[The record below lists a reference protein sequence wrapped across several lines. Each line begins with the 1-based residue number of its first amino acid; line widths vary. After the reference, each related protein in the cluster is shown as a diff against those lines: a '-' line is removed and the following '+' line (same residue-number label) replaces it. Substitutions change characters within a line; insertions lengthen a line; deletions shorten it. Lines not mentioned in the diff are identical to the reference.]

1 MKALRSTGRILH
13 LALVLSL
20 VVGPL
25 AACGKKGQPGLPNG
39 EKSAYPL
46 PYPRGAT
53 QNATPSVPG
62 SVPEADP
69 DAPIPVTPSDGTP
82 PGAMPTGA
90 QSQHVP
96 TEQ

>member
-1 MKALRSTGRILH
+1 MKALRMTGRILQ
-13 LALVLSL
+13 LALVLTL
-20 VVGPL
+20 VAAPL

-39 EKSAYPL
+39 EKSSYPR
-46 PYPRGAT
+46 PYPNGAT

-62 SVPEADP
+62 SATEVDP
-69 DAPIPVTPSDGTP
+69 DAPIPAVPPDAVP
-82 PGAMPTGA
+82 PGAMSTGA

>member
-1 MKALRSTGRILH
+1 MTKRILR
-13 LALVLSL
+13 LALVLFL
-20 VVGPL
+20 VAAPL

-53 QNATPSVPG
+53 QSATPSVPG

-69 DAPIPVTPSDGTP
+69 NAPIPAVPPDAAP
-82 PGAMPTGA
+82 PGAVSTGA
-90 QSQHVP
+90 QNQNVP
-96 TEQ
+96 SEQ

>member
-1 MKALRSTGRILH
+1 VIGRILH
-13 LALVLSL
+13 LALVLTL
-20 VVGPL
+20 VAAPL
-25 AACGKKGQPGLPNG
+25 AACGKKGQNGLPNG
-39 EKSAYPL
+39 EKSSYPR
-46 PYPRGAT
+46 PYPNGAT

-69 DAPIPVTPSDGTP
+69 DAPIPAVPPDATL
-82 PGAMPTGA
+82 PGAMTTGP

>member
-1 MKALRSTGRILH
+1 MKRTLH
-13 LALVLSL
+13 LALVLIL
-20 VVGPL
+20 VAAPL

-39 EKSAYPL
+39 EKSSYPR
-46 PYPRGAT
+46 PYPNGAT

-62 SVPEADP
+62 SATEVDP
-69 DAPIPVTPSDGTP
+69 DAPIPAVPPDAVP
-82 PGAMPTGA
+82 PGAMSTGA